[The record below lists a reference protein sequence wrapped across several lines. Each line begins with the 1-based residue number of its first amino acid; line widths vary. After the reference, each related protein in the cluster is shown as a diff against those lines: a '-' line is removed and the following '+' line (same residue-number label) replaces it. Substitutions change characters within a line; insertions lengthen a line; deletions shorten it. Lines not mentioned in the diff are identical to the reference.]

1 MKHVSSYFETV
12 KKSVLRGSTSWEKQV
27 THESLAT
34 QSFLMNKEQVKLKDR
49 RGERQ
54 KASVFF
60 FFFFLNYGNDSLD
73 EQHLLDKTSSHKL
86 QTPKRMLAQQ
96 HMANCSS
103 FVKNISGDLNG
114 FINFVVPL

>member
-1 MKHVSSYFETV
+1 M
-12 KKSVLRGSTSWEKQV
+12 

-34 QSFLMNKEQVKLKDR
+34 QSFLMNKEQVKLKER

-54 KASVFF
+54 KASV
-60 FFFFLNYGNDSLD
+60 FFFLNYGNDSLD

-86 QTPKRMLAQQ
+86 QTPKRTLAQQ

>member
-1 MKHVSSYFETV
+1 MKA
-12 KKSVLRGSTSWEKQV
+12 W
-27 THESLAT
+27 
-34 QSFLMNKEQVKLKDR
+34 LMNKEQVKLKDR

-54 KASVFF
+54 KASV

-86 QTPKRMLAQQ
+86 QTSKRMLAQQ